1 MRKIKL
7 IAFLLSVTSCLLLF
21 SVGFSTWY
29 NVNFPE
35 GIEDK
40 EGSFEAY
47 DVLTI
52 SNVGMDMFQFSM
64 FSFKTVGYGKDEQ
77 GKEILVSF
85 ADSDTGVISVTY
97 RIPAETLAVVGTS
110 FKVETSL
117 SYAADTLAKTPTNGL
132 FGGLKLKEK
141 DTDDN
146 VVSVS
151 CSVNDASLVAGPTL
165 SGPEI
170 TSAYEFKG
178 VTANAKSDTTKSSND
193 VYEFTITYTFTISSG
208 TNFKNTFGQ
217 YLKGTEKTAEN
228 QTNYGTKFIAS
239 AHVTDIADTN

>member
-1 MRKIKL
+1 MRKMRKIKL
-7 IAFLLSVTSCLLLF
+7 IAFLLSVTSCLFLL
-21 SVGFSTWY
+21 STGFATWY

-64 FSFKTVGYGKDEQ
+64 FSFKTAMYEGATLTKFE
-77 GKEILVSF
+77 
-85 ADSDTGVISVTY
+85 DSPTGVISVTY
-97 RIPAETLAVVGTS
+97 RIPAETLAVVGNS

-132 FGGLKLKEK
+132 FGGLTL
-141 DTDDN
+141 N
-146 VVSVS
+146 AANNGISVS
-151 CSVNDASLVAGPTL
+151 CTATTGTVEQVMTTTVNGS
-165 SGPEI
+165 EI
-170 TSAYEFKG
+170 TSAYQFTG

-239 AHVTDIADTN
+239 AHVTDIAYTN